1 MGIRRKTSAALV
13 VTALLAVPTTAAF
26 AYGGPLA
33 VKAEG
38 RFVPPSPFYPSK
50 PLTYDSK
57 KVPVGA
63 RISVV
68 EHVGERVGGAT
79 TSVRL
84 KVSGLLPNRVYGA
97 HVHTKPCGRTPDASG
112 PHYQNVKDP
121 KQPSTDPAYASSE
134 NEVWLDFKTDA
145 QGQAAVESRHGWR
158 FRPREA
164 RSVVIHEHGTATK
177 HGEAGTAGAR
187 LACLTV
193 PFTNTTDV
201 AGTGK

>member
-1 MGIRRKTSAALV
+1 MRILRKASAALA
-13 VTALLAVPTTAAF
+13 VTAMLAVPTTAAF
-26 AYGGPLA
+26 AYGGSRT

-38 RFVPPSPFYPSK
+38 QFVPPSPFYPSK

-57 KVPVGA
+57 PVPVGA

-68 EHVGERVGGAT
+68 EHMGERVGGAA

-84 KVSGLLPNRVYGA
+84 RVSGLLPNRTYGA

-121 KQPSTDPAYASSE
+121 NQPSTNPAYANSE
-134 NEVWLDFKTDA
+134 NEVWLDFTTDVRGDA
-145 QGQAAVESRHGWR
+145 TAESRHDWH
-158 FRPREA
+158 FRPGEA
-164 RSVVIHEHGTATK
+164 RSVVIHQHGTATK
-177 HGEAGTAGAR
+177 PGEAGTAGAR

-193 PFTNTTDV
+193 PFADTTDE

>member
-1 MGIRRKTSAALV
+1 MRTLHKASAAFA
-13 VTALLAVPTTAAF
+13 VTALLAVPTTVAF
-26 AYGGPLA
+26 AYGGSRT

-68 EHVGERVGGAT
+68 EHVGGRVGGAT

-84 KVSGLLPNRVYGA
+84 RVSGLLPNHTYGA

-121 KQPSTDPAYASSE
+121 KKPSTDPAYANSE
-134 NEVWLDFKTDA
+134 NEVWLDFTTDA
-145 QGQAAVESRHGWR
+145 RGRASAASRHHWR
-158 FRPREA
+158 FRPRAA
-164 RSVVIHEHGTATK
+164 RSLVIHEHGTATK
-177 HGEAGTAGAR
+177 HGKSGTAGAR

-193 PFTNTTDV
+193 PFVNTADV